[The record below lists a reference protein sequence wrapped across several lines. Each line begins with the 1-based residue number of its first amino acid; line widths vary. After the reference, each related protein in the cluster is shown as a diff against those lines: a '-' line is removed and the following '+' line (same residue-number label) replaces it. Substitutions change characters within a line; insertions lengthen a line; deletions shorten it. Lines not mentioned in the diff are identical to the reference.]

1 MNTTNGSPLW
11 TTNGSPLWTTN
22 GSPLRTTNGSPRVTN
37 KKTAKGVGGLFT
49 PKSITRKGN
58 EK

>member
-1 MNTTNGSPLW
+1 MNTTKGSPLG
-11 TTNGSPLWTTN
+11 TSKESPHGTNRKSAT
-22 GSPLRTTNGSPRVTN
+22 
-37 KKTAKGVGGLFT
+37 GVGGLFT

>member
-1 MNTTNGSPLW
+1 MPKTIITRRKEMNTTKGSPLG
-11 TTNGSPLWTTN
+11 TKKESLH
-22 GSPLRTTNGSPRVTN
+22 VTN
-37 KKTAKGVGGLFT
+37 KKTATGVGGLFT